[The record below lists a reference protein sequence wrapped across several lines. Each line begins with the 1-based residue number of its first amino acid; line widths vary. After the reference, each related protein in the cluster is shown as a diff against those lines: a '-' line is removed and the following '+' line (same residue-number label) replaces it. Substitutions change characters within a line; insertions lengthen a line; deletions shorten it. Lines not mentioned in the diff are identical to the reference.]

1 MYPAWKDGFMD
12 GDVEKNERANKND
25 EFEQLKVTFAYLT
38 LDNLIF
44 ELLWRDFSFWQRS
57 FLKFDRT
64 KIVVE
69 ILEIYKIFWN
79 VKQ

>member
-38 LDNLIF
+38 LDNLI
-44 ELLWRDFSFWQRS
+44 L
-57 FLKFDRT
+57 FLNYLE
-64 KIVVE
+64 E
-69 ILEIYKIFWN
+69 IFLFGNEVF
-79 VKQ
+79 